1 MNKVIVKRQK
11 LLTDHNNLGCGALLR
26 QVELNLKGIKTNFKK
41 FLIGDKRSDYIPY
54 GWVDIFVNENE
65 LKKVTR
71 QKVVSLHEVLQ
82 FFEVKKK

>member
-54 GWVDIFVNENE
+54 SWVDIFVNENE
-65 LKKVTR
+65 LKKSDKTKGRVIT
-71 QKVVSLHEVLQ
+71 
-82 FFEVKKK
+82 